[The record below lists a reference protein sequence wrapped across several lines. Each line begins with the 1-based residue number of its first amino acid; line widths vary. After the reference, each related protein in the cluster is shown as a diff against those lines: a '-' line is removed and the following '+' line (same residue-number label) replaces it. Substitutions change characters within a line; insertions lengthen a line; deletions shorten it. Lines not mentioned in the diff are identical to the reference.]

1 MSNRRIK
8 KSLTLSQ
15 ENIAIIDTL
24 CKRHKLSESEAV
36 NQIIAKYAA
45 DNGMLERPRN
55 EGGIFQTK
63 KELPSVPTE
72 DVNEDIK
79 PYDLAP
85 IMRDERFIY
94 DDINEI
100 KHQLHKIYKVCST
113 ADGNVSVLL
122 NAENSLLH
130 YLSPDT
136 DYKSSV
142 KQPHEY
148 VKEGK
153 AELAEEKRKAQIQNA
168 GIK

>member
-72 DVNEDIK
+72 DVTEDIK

-94 DDINEI
+94 DDINEF
-100 KHQLHKIYKVCST
+100 KLQLRKICKICS
-113 ADGNVSVLL
+113 AIDGNVSVLL